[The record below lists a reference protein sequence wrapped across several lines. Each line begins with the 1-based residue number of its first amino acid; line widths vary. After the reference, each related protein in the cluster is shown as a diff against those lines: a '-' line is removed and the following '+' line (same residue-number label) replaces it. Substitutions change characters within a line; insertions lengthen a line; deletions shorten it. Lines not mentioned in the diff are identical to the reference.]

1 MFVFLNM
8 YSDLAPSRP
17 LNKTHRY
24 TPRDQGVRFDFFLAK
39 SMNFTPRRNLK
50 TNISIVSRDAR
61 GISFSKYFTS
71 MPPWRQKKTIFLYCQ
86 WRPSAIFFMIL
97 TGHLEAL

>member
-1 MFVFLNM
+1 M

-24 TPRDQGVRFDFFLAK
+24 TPRDQGVRCDFFLAK
-39 SMNFTPRRNLK
+39 SMNFIPRRNLK

-61 GISFSKYFTS
+61 GISFSKYFAS
-71 MPPWRQKKTIFLYCQ
+71 MPPWRQKKTIFYTVNGGPRQ
-86 WRPSAIFFMIL
+86 FFFMIL